1 MAKYDPIVA
10 RPRGNS
16 WRTSA
21 NTSDALRRHLY
32 QEMLREELGRNPN
45 FQPDE
50 DEEGSI
56 WLRPAAIVMLS
67 ILFFIAVFAG
77 LMWRD
82 GAFADIKWLPEVKAP
97 TKGWMLGDKRK
108 TDAAPNVSDAKPLES
123 FIEPPGAVEPQES
136 ATADA
141 APSQ

>member
-1 MAKYDPIVA
+1 MAKYDPIVE
-10 RPRGNS
+10 RPQGNS

-32 QEMLREELGRNPN
+32 QEMLRDELGRNPN
-45 FQPDE
+45 YQPGE
-50 DEEGSI
+50 IEEPSI

-97 TKGWMLGDKRK
+97 GKGWMLGDKQK
-108 TDAAPNVSDAKPLES
+108 PAASTDASKDKPLES
-123 FIEPPGAVEPQES
+123 FVEPAPVADEAA
-136 ATADA
+136 ATE
-141 APSQ
+141 PSPDV